1 MKIDITELENY
12 QDKKNLLEIDS
23 LKRAFELM
31 NSPMNLCIKSINN
44 DGYFCLVNN
53 NTMSLYKFFTKEQM
67 KELAIETVKNNNI
80 CLDIFNLNE
89 EDFSFQVK
97 TNKNIKYEDVEKLNN
112 LYKVNFLTLT
122 DEKTITFNFKETIL
136 ASYIIGVLKNL
147 RILIMNTNERK

>member
-112 LYKVNFLTLT
+112 LYKVDFLTLT

-147 RILIMNTNERK
+147 RILVMNTNERK